1 MACDSRDEEAQQH
14 CDQVLLNTDEI
25 QITKIT
31 FRRSQLLSSGFIYT
45 LHCLYTALCSGAI
58 LSEKY

>member
-1 MACDSRDEEAQQH
+1 VASDSRDKEAQQH

-25 QITKIT
+25 QIPKIMI
-31 FRRSQLLSSGFIYT
+31 RYSQLLSCGLIYT
-45 LHCLYTALCSGAI
+45 LHCLYSALCSGAI